1 MFFAFVLRVNR
12 YRTNFYLLLVWER
25 GGSKGEDTSIKCR
38 EQNKYWC
45 KSVKLLI
52 FLKFSY
58 FRDTIYLFLKT
69 SSLKGFNGKLSK
81 YFFFKCEHILFFSNS
96 DSDFYSE
103 NNNVSQ
109 VYTYITKIQKKSLKN
124 ATIAYALHFALNIGD
139 IFAQSPCYYLSFVFP
154 AYLICYYI
162 VTKCIL
168 IASRLVL
175 VICFTS

>member
-81 YFFFKCEHILFFSNS
+81 YFFFQMRTYTFF
-96 DSDFYSE
+96 
-103 NNNVSQ
+103 
-109 VYTYITKIQKKSLKN
+109 
-124 ATIAYALHFALNIGD
+124 
-139 IFAQSPCYYLSFVFP
+139 
-154 AYLICYYI
+154 
-162 VTKCIL
+162 
-168 IASRLVL
+168 
-175 VICFTS
+175 